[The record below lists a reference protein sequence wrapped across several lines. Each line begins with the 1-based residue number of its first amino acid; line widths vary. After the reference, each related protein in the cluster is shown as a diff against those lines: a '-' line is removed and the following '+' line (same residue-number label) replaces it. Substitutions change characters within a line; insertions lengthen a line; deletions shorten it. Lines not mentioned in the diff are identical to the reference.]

1 MTGTAHE
8 HNPIRA
14 RLLYAE
20 LANSLRSSLKGAL
33 EALFESVDD
42 SLFDLTERSQDGES
56 QHAYFV
62 GMREC
67 RKHKEAAIGAF
78 LAAIGEDMPE
88 TFASE
93 IKPDDL
99 TLLSHDR
106 LEQHLAITGM
116 SARCNQQLAAVLD
129 PLTLSVAA
137 LSKWPNPSINS
148 NPFGPNQLSLHFE
161 AAIEDI
167 PVSLEVRLILFKLFD
182 RLVLSRLEPVYQG
195 LLDQLSA
202 AGISPLAI
210 PDADPPP
217 APKKVEAPPASVGH
231 TPPDDGAQTSSTGEG
246 PAATG
251 EDVLLELLLGLV
263 AMRGD
268 TATDEA
274 KTPVGGARAGRAPPT
289 NAGSMPPLPLV
300 KAIERA
306 ARRIAEGGKLPPPRQ
321 FAAQL
326 LAEARYAGE
335 NQAADPTQ
343 AATVDLVGR
352 LFDVVLQDARVAKP
366 MQPVLH
372 RMQAP
377 LTRAALHDPRC
388 LSDPQ
393 NPLHR
398 ALDMLADVS
407 LGWCRSADPEE
418 RQLKQIMESVDAIAA
433 APGTAELASSIAVL
447 TQFLEKQ
454 QRRAEVAEQ
463 RVIDTASGRER
474 LAYARQKV
482 HQTLYGKLAQAPVS
496 TWLRNLLT
504 RPWSN
509 YLVLLWLRNGEQ
521 SSTYTEAVNFVD
533 TLLWCANTSANHIE
547 RLRMRAML
555 PVLETQL
562 RTGLATV
569 AYHDKEIAQL
579 IDELREF
586 FAFRLGESPEPA
598 FLEMEP
604 PDKTSPGSVNDEARV
619 DEDQPQ
625 PGDLDPALIGRI
637 GKAEPGTWFEF
648 GPVGSNQ
655 AERAKLSWVSPY
667 SGRYLFVNRN
677 GMRVADRRPDEI
689 VRDLEQD
696 LARILESAN
705 LLQGALDQIL
715 SQLRDQMGG
724 AVRGR
729 GRAS

>member
-20 LANSLRSSLKGAL
+20 LANSLRSSLASAL

-78 LAAIGEDMPE
+78 LTAIGEDMPE
-88 TFASE
+88 TFESE

-106 LEQHLAITGM
+106 LEQHLAVTGM
-116 SARCNQQLAAVLD
+116 STRCNQQLAAVLQ

-137 LSKWPNPSINS
+137 LTQWPNPSIDS
-148 NPFGPNQLSLHFE
+148 NPFGPSQLSLHFE

-182 RLVLSRLEPVYQG
+182 RLVLSRLEPVYQR

-202 AGISPLAI
+202 AGISPLAL
-210 PDADPPP
+210 PDADPPR
-217 APKKVEAPPASVGH
+217 AQKKTEAPPASAAQ
-231 TPPDDGAQTSSTGEG
+231 TPPDDGPRTSSTGEG

-251 EDVLLELLLGLV
+251 EDLLLELLLGLV

-268 TATDEA
+268 SAPEA
-274 KTPVGGARAGRAPPT
+274 KTPVGGARTGRSPPT
-289 NAGSMPPLPLV
+289 SSGSMPPLPLV

-335 NQAADPTQ
+335 NQAADPAQ

-377 LTRAALHDPRC
+377 LTRAALLDPRC

-393 NPLHR
+393 DPLHR
-398 ALDMLADVS
+398 AMDMLADVS

-463 RVIDTASGRER
+463 RVVDTASGRER

-482 HQTLYGKLAQAPVS
+482 HQTLYAKLAQAPVS

-598 FLEMEP
+598 FLEAEP
-604 PDKTSPGSVNDEARV
+604 QEKASPGTAMDEARV

-625 PGDLDPALIGRI
+625 PGELDPALIGRI

-648 GPVGSNQ
+648 GPVGSNE

-696 LARILESAN
+696 LARILENAN

-715 SQLRDQMGG
+715 GQLRDQMGG

-729 GRAS
+729 ERAS